1 MKYRKIIIGLL
12 LMAGIGTLAG
22 FSIADDGIIQKAAIQ
37 VDKWSENYP
46 VEKVYL
52 QLDKPYYAVGDDI
65 WFKAYVTLGGKH
77 ELSGLSG
84 VLNVELIDGRDS
96 IIRHIKLP
104 LHSGV
109 AWGDFSLVD
118 TLDEG
123 NYRIR
128 AYTNYMRNAGED
140 YFFDQHISIVNAIS
154 NKVSAKTTYTY
165 SSENGQQ
172 KVNALINYT
181 TDDGTPCISK
191 KVTYSIGLNG
201 KTIAKGRGITD
212 DKGNLNISFI
222 NSLTVPL
229 TSGAITT
236 SLLINKEPVTKVIP
250 IKAVSANVDVQFLP
264 EGGNLVTGIGS
275 KVAFK
280 AVGADGLGA
289 DIKGTITDDKNNVV
303 TSFSSAHL
311 GMGSF
316 ELLPIR
322 GTSYKANVVF
332 ADGSAKTIDLP
343 AAEDRGYVLSI
354 GMDDPYR
361 VKIKVSAGRQT
372 LIDNPDDTV
381 SLVAQAGGHVVYA
394 ARSTKGAGIFTANVP
409 RSHFPSGIVQF
420 TLFSSKG
427 EPVNERLIFIQNPDQ
442 LKLDVSGEKQTY
454 APREKV
460 KIKMNAQTGDAKP
473 TIGSFSVAVTDETKV
488 PVDENKASSIM
499 ASLLL
504 TSDLRGYIEQ
514 PNYYFNNPNEQ
525 TRADLDVLMLTQG
538 YHRFEWKQV
547 LGDNFPALA
556 WQPEKTLEITG
567 HVTTS
572 GGKPIAR
579 GKVIL
584 ISMQGGLFTSDTVT
598 DEHGNFAFKNLIFK
612 DSLRFTLQA
621 RTEKNSNNV
630 VISMDNIGLQC
641 IHSNK
646 NAPEN
651 QLNIG
656 SSLVTYAQNSK
667 ALYNEQLKF
676 GLKQS
681 ITLKEVVIKST
692 RPVVKHS
699 SNLNGPGNA
708 DQVLMGDQIPAGFS
722 NIADALTGRLVGIQV
737 KNGHFAAYNAM
748 PHGAMT
754 VNLDGITIP
763 DNEIDEINPNDIE
776 SVEVLRY
783 VSSFS
788 VYGSQAGPG
797 GIIILTSKTGDD
809 YNKDYLSRP
818 APGIVTYSPIG
829 YHKVR
834 EFYSPQYDDPKT
846 NKAIADLRTTIY
858 WNPNIVTDK
867 DGNATFDFFNA
878 GSPGTYRVVIEG
890 IDVDGNIGRQVYG
903 YKVE

>member
-1 MKYRKIIIGLL
+1 MKYRKIITGLL

-37 VDKWSENYP
+37 LDKWSENYP

-65 WFKAYVTLGGKH
+65 WFKAYVTLGGRH

-104 LHSGV
+104 LHSGL

-154 NKVSAKTTYTY
+154 NKVSVKTTYTY
-165 SSENGQQ
+165 SRENGQQ
-172 KVNALINYT
+172 KVSALINYT
-181 TDDGTPCISK
+181 SDDGTPCISK
-191 KVTYSIGLNG
+191 KVVYSIGLNG
-201 KTIAKGRGITD
+201 KTIAKGKGITD
-212 DKGNLNISFI
+212 DKGNLNIGFI
-222 NSLTVPL
+222 NNLTVPL
-229 TSGAITT
+229 TTGAITT

-420 TLFSSKG
+420 TLFSYKG
-427 EPVNERLIFIQNPDQ
+427 EPINERLIFIQNPDQ
-442 LKLDVSGEKQTY
+442 LKLEVSGEKQTY

-460 KIKMNAQTGDAKP
+460 KIKLNAQTGDAKP

-488 PVDENKASSIM
+488 PVDENKESSIM
-499 ASLLL
+499 ANLLL
-504 TSDLRGYIEQ
+504 TSDLRGYIEE

-525 TRADLDVLMLTQG
+525 TQADLDILMLTQG
-538 YHRFEWKQV
+538 YHRFEWKQI
-547 LGDNFPALA
+547 LSDNFPALA
-556 WQPEKTLEITG
+556 WQAEKTLEITG

-572 GGKPIAR
+572 GGKPVAHGR
-579 GKVIL
+579 VSLLSTG
-584 ISMQGGLFTSDTVT
+584 GGLFIVDTLT
-598 DEHGNFAFKNLIFK
+598 DGKGNFAFRNMIFG
-612 DSLRFTLQA
+612 DSVKFAIQA
-621 RTEKNSNNV
+621 RTDKDHKNVRIDLDNV
-630 VISMDNIGLQC
+630 KLQGV
-641 IHSNK
+641 SENK
-646 NAPEN
+646 TAPDIQVSVNDVAPEY
-651 QLNIG
+651 LK
-656 SSLVTYAQNSK
+656 SSKVF
-667 ALYNEQLKF
+667 YNEQMKY
-676 GLKQS
+676 GLANH
-681 ITLKEVVIKST
+681 TTVLKEVVIRST

-699 SNLNGPGNA
+699 ANLNGPGNA
-708 DQVLMGDQIPAGFS
+708 DQVLVGDQIPSGFA
-722 NIADALTGRLVGIQV
+722 NISDALIGRLVGVQV
-737 KNGHFAAYNAM
+737 INGKFISTR
-748 PHGAMT
+748 GGELT

-763 DNEIDEINPNDIE
+763 DDEVSSINPYDIE
-776 SVEVLRY
+776 SVEVLRL
-783 VSSFS
+783 VSSYS
-788 VYGSQAGPG
+788 IYGSQAGRG
-797 GIIILTSKTGDD
+797 GIILLTSKTGDEANNE
-809 YNKDYLSRP
+809 YVSRP
-818 APGIVTYSPIG
+818 APGILTYSPIG
-829 YHKVR
+829 YYKAR
-834 EFYSPQYDDPKT
+834 KFYSPQYDDPKT
-846 NKAIADLRTTIY
+846 NQSVANLRTTIY

-867 DGNATFDFFNA
+867 DGNASFEFFNA

-890 IDVDGNIGRQVYG
+890 IDVDGNIGRQVYR